1 VKIAPFLFIYGLE
14 TEAVL
19 FPFLPVFKLV
29 WVLKLKQKIS
39 IYYTMKRYFF
49 PLFLVLLVASGFVFS
64 GFESRDT
71 MRNID
76 NDSFTSGEKLDYI
89 VHYGLINAAQ
99 ATIDIDNDIQMIN
112 NRPCYKVNV
121 FGKTTGSF
129 DFFLRVRDTW
139 RSYIDTT
146 SIVPQRFH
154 RNIEEGKYK
163 KKENIMF
170 DHYKNLATV
179 EDKKATNTYKVPD
192 NVQDIVSG
200 VYYLRTL
207 DYDRRKMNETIK
219 IQGFFDEE
227 VFDFT
232 VTYKGRDVVET
243 KAGDIKVIKLV
254 PKMPKNKLFDGE
266 DAITVYL
273 SDDKNKIPVLIQAEM
288 FVGSVKIDLY
298 KYKGLKSRL
307 NIASN

>member
-1 VKIAPFLFIYGLE
+1 MKRY
-14 TEAVL
+14 L
-19 FPFLPVFKLV
+19 FPF
-29 WVLKLKQKIS
+29 
-39 IYYTMKRYFF
+39 
-49 PLFLVLLVASGFVFS
+49 FLILLVVAGFSLS

-71 MRNID
+71 MRHLD
-76 NDSFTSGEKLDYI
+76 NDSFTSGEKLDYK
-89 VHYGLINAAQ
+89 VHYGLINAAE
-99 ATIDIDNDIQMIN
+99 ATIDVDKDIQMIN

-129 DFFLRVRDTW
+129 DFFLKIRDTW

-154 RNIEEGKYK
+154 RNIEEGKYR

-179 EDKKATNTYKVPD
+179 EDKKETNTFKVPD

-207 DYDRRKMNETIK
+207 NYDKRKIGEVIK
-219 IQGFFDEE
+219 IQGFFDDE

-232 VTYKGRDVVET
+232 VTYRGKETVDT
-243 KAGDIKVIKLV
+243 KAGKIKAIKLI

-266 DAITVYL
+266 DAISVYL

-288 FVGSVKIDLY
+288 FVGAVKIDLY
-298 KYKGLKSRL
+298 KYKGLKSPL
-307 NIASN
+307 ALAKN

>member
-1 VKIAPFLFIYGLE
+1 
-14 TEAVL
+14 
-19 FPFLPVFKLV
+19 
-29 WVLKLKQKIS
+29 
-39 IYYTMKRYFF
+39 MKRYFF
-49 PLFLVLLVASGFVFS
+49 PLTLILLVVSGFAFS
-64 GFESRDT
+64 GFGSRDS

-76 NDSFTSGEKLDYI
+76 NDSFTSGEKLDYV

-112 NRPCYKVNV
+112 SRPCYKVNV

-129 DFFLRVRDTW
+129 DFFLKIRDTW

-154 RNIEEGKYK
+154 RNIEEGKYR
-163 KKENIMF
+163 KKENVMF

-179 EDKKATNTYKVPD
+179 EDKKETNTYKVPD

-207 DYDRRKMNETIK
+207 NYDKRKVGEAIK

-232 VTYKGRDVVET
+232 VTYKGRETVET
-243 KAGDIKVIKLV
+243 KAGSIKAIKLV

-288 FVGSVKIDLY
+288 FVGAVKIDLY
-298 KYKGLKSRL
+298 KYKNLKSRL
-307 NIASN
+307 NMVNN

>member
-1 VKIAPFLFIYGLE
+1 M
-14 TEAVL
+14 
-19 FPFLPVFKLV
+19 KL
-29 WVLKLKQKIS
+29 
-39 IYYTMKRYFF
+39 YFF
-49 PLFLVLLVASGFVFS
+49 PLTLVLLVVFGFAFS
-64 GFESRDT
+64 GFEARDT

-99 ATIDIDNDIQMIN
+99 ATIDIDDDIQTIN

-129 DFFLRVRDTW
+129 DFFLKIRDTW

-154 RNIEEGKYK
+154 RNIEEGKYR

-179 EDKKATNTYKVPD
+179 EDKKETNTFKVPD

-207 DYDRRKMNETIK
+207 NYEKRKIGEPIK
-219 IQGFFDEE
+219 IQGFFDDE

-232 VTYKGRDVVET
+232 VTYKGKETVET
-243 KAGDIKVIKLV
+243 KAGDIKAIKLV

-288 FVGSVKIDLY
+288 FVGAVKIDLY

-307 NIASN
+307 NMVNN

>member
-1 VKIAPFLFIYGLE
+1 
-14 TEAVL
+14 
-19 FPFLPVFKLV
+19 
-29 WVLKLKQKIS
+29 
-39 IYYTMKRYFF
+39 MKRYFF
-49 PLFLVLLVASGFVFS
+49 PLFLVLLVGFGFAFS
-64 GFESRDT
+64 GFGSRDT
-71 MRNID
+71 MRRLE

-99 ATIDIDNDIQMIN
+99 ATIDVDNDIQMIN

-129 DFFLRVRDTW
+129 DLFLKVRDTW

-154 RNIEEGKYK
+154 RNIEEGKYR

-179 EDKKATNTYKVPD
+179 EDKKETNTFKVPD

-207 DYDRRKMNETIK
+207 DYDKRKMNETIK
-219 IQGFFDEE
+219 IQGFFDDE

-232 VTYKGRDVVET
+232 VTYKGKETVDT
-243 KAGDIKVIKLV
+243 KAGKIKAIKLV

-288 FVGSVKIDLY
+288 FVGSVKINLN
-298 KYKGLKSRL
+298 KYKGLKSPL
-307 NIASN
+307 ALAKN

>member
-1 VKIAPFLFIYGLE
+1 
-14 TEAVL
+14 
-19 FPFLPVFKLV
+19 
-29 WVLKLKQKIS
+29 
-39 IYYTMKRYFF
+39 MKRYFF
-49 PLFLVLLVASGFVFS
+49 PIFLMLLVALGFGFS
-64 GFESRDT
+64 AFESRDT
-71 MRNID
+71 MRKLD
-76 NDSFTSGEKLDYI
+76 NDSFTSGEKLDYV
-89 VHYGLINAAQ
+89 VHYGLINAAE
-99 ATIDIDNDIQMIN
+99 ATIDVDKDIQTIN

-129 DFFLRVRDTW
+129 DFFLKVRDTW

-154 RNIEEGKYK
+154 RNIEEGNYK

-179 EDKKATNTYKVPD
+179 EDKKDVNTYKVPD

-207 DYDRRKMNETIK
+207 NYDRRKNGEQIK
-219 IQGFFDEE
+219 IQGFFDDEI
-227 VFDFT
+227 FDFT
-232 VTYKGRDVVET
+232 VTYRGKETVET
-243 KAGDIKVIKLV
+243 KAGKIKAIKLI

-266 DAITVYL
+266 DAIAIYL

-298 KYKGLKSRL
+298 KYKGLKSPL
-307 NIASN
+307 AFAKN

>member
-1 VKIAPFLFIYGLE
+1 
-14 TEAVL
+14 
-19 FPFLPVFKLV
+19 
-29 WVLKLKQKIS
+29 
-39 IYYTMKRYFF
+39 MKRYFF
-49 PLFLVLLVASGFVFS
+49 PVLLVLLVAFGFAVS

-71 MRNID
+71 MRRLE
-76 NDSFTSGEKLDYI
+76 NDSFTSGEKLEYK
-89 VHYGLINAAQ
+89 VHYGLINAAE
-99 ATIDIDNDIQMIN
+99 AVIDIDNDIQTIN

-139 RSYIDTT
+139 RSYIDTV

-154 RNIEEGKYK
+154 RNIEEGKYR

-179 EDKKATNTYKVPD
+179 EGKKETNTYKVPD

-200 VYYLRTL
+200 IYYLRTL
-207 DYDRRKMNETIK
+207 DYDKRKVGEPIR

-232 VTYKGRDVVET
+232 VTYRGKTTVET
-243 KAGDIKVIKLV
+243 KAGNIKAIRLV

-266 DAITVYL
+266 DAISVYL

-288 FVGSVKIDLY
+288 FVGSVKVDLY

-307 NIASN
+307 NVVND

>member
-1 VKIAPFLFIYGLE
+1 
-14 TEAVL
+14 
-19 FPFLPVFKLV
+19 
-29 WVLKLKQKIS
+29 
-39 IYYTMKRYFF
+39 MKRYSFL
-49 PLFLVLLVASGFVFS
+49 LFLCLLVAIGFGFS
-64 GFESRDT
+64 AFESRDT

-76 NDSFTSGEKLDYI
+76 NESFTSGEKLDYK
-89 VHYGLINAAQ
+89 VHYGLINAAE
-99 ATIDIDNDIQMIN
+99 ATIDVDKDIQMIN

-129 DFFLRVRDTW
+129 DFFLKVRDTW

-179 EDKKATNTYKVPD
+179 EDKKETQTFKVPD

-200 VYYLRTL
+200 FYYLRTL
-207 DYDRRKMNETIK
+207 NYEKRKIGEQIR
-219 IQGFFDEE
+219 IQGFFDDE

-232 VTYKGRDVVET
+232 VSYRGKETVET
-243 KAGDIKVIKLV
+243 KAGKIRAIKLV

-266 DAITVYL
+266 DAVTVYL
-273 SDDKNKIPVLIQAEM
+273 SDDKNKVPVLIQAEM
-288 FVGSVKIDLY
+288 FVGAIKIDLY
-298 KYKGLKSRL
+298 KYKGLKSSL
-307 NIASN
+307 NLASN